1 MGRIASTLTPAV
13 SRLPSEG
20 GLLLDPA
27 TDLWAD
33 WGLLGVPD
41 PDRATTT
48 RQGLLF
54 RDFIR
59 SAFPSFQFHRLSEL
73 LIDLLQQVADGQL
86 TRLIVCCPPRAG
98 KSVLVSRLFPAYWVS
113 RHPELFCAIASYSG
127 ECSPR
132 SSRCTS
138 RPVTDFQSALLLEQG
153 RLHPDGESQPE
164 DVASPDCQPVQGK
177 AHDPICGNGPGDQP
191 WPRHH
196 LDAARQTG
204 P

>member
-1 MGRIASTLTPAV
+1 MGRIASTLQLPA
-13 SRLPSEG
+13 SSGQEG

-59 SAFPSFQFHRLSEL
+59 TAFPTFQFHRLSEL

-86 TRLIVCCPPRAG
+86 TRLIVCCPPAMEKASWSRA
-98 KSVLVSRLFPAYWVS
+98 
-113 RHPELFCAIASYSG
+113 
-127 ECSPR
+127 CSLP
-132 SSRCTS
+132 
-138 RPVTDFQSALLLEQG
+138 
-153 RLHPDGESQPE
+153 
-164 DVASPDCQPVQGK
+164 
-177 AHDPICGNGPGDQP
+177 
-191 WPRHH
+191 
-196 LDAARQTG
+196 TG
-204 P
+204 